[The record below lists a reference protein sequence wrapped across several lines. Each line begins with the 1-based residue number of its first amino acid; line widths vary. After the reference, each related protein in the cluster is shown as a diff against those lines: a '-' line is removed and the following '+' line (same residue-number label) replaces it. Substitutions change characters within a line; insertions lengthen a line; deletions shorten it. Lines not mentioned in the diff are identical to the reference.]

1 MLIGSFCHI
10 IEKEGEIE
18 NRGMEMGK
26 EIENRGMGMGME
38 KESRGMGMGMGMEKE
53 SRGMEQGAGSKAE
66 GMRVRV
72 RFEAEHPIYLG
83 HFFGNPITPGACL
96 VEIAEELIGHPITQI
111 KGLKFL
117 NTVPPTAEL
126 LYTFS
131 PKQEN
136 QYSITIIDDKQHITY
151 ARFSATYLCG
161 DTDL

>member
-18 NRGMEMGK
+18 NRGMGMGK
-26 EIENRGMGMGME
+26 EI
-38 KESRGMGMGMGMEKE
+38 E

-83 HFFGNPITPGACL
+83 HFFGKPITPGACL

-131 PKQEN
+131 PKQESGDN
-136 QYSITIIDDKQHITY
+136 QQEKQYTVTITDYTQHISY
-151 ARFSATYLCG
+151 ARFCATYSCG
-161 DTDL
+161 KGE

>member
-18 NRGMEMGK
+18 NRGM
-26 EIENRGMGMGME
+26 GMGME
-38 KESRGMGMGMGMEKE
+38 KESRGMEQGKEKESRGMGMGMEKE

-66 GMRVRV
+66 GMQVRV
-72 RFEAEHPIYLG
+72 RFEAGHPIYLG

-96 VEIAEELIGHPITQI
+96 VEIAEELIGQPITQI
-111 KGLKFL
+111 KSLKFL

>member
-18 NRGMEMGK
+18 NRGMGTGQEK
-26 EIENRGMGMGME
+26 ENRGMGTGKE
-38 KESRGMGMGMGMEKE
+38 KES
-53 SRGMEQGAGSKAE
+53 SGMEQGAGSKAE

-72 RFEAEHPIYLG
+72 GFEAEHPIYLG
-83 HFFGNPITPGACL
+83 HFFGKPITPGACL
-96 VEIAEELIGHPITQI
+96 VEIAEELIGQPITQI

-131 PKQEN
+131 PKQESGDTKQEK
-136 QYSITIIDDKQHITY
+136 QYNITITDYTQHISY
-151 ARFSATYLCG
+151 ARFCATYSCG
-161 DTDL
+161 KGE

>member
-18 NRGMEMGK
+18 NRGMGTEKEKESSGMGMGK
-26 EIENRGMGMGME
+26 EKESRGMGMGME
-38 KESRGMGMGMGMEKE
+38 KES
-53 SRGMEQGAGSKAE
+53 SGMEQGAGSKAE

-83 HFFGNPITPGACL
+83 HFFGKPITPGACL

>member
-10 IEKEGEIE
+10 IEAES
-18 NRGMEMGK
+18 NGK
-26 EIENRGMGMGME
+26 ENNGKGIVAEREMENGT
-38 KESRGMGMGMGMEKE
+38 
-53 SRGMEQGAGSKAE
+53 GSEAE
-66 GMRVRV
+66 ERQFRVGING
-72 RFEAEHPIYLG
+72 EHPIYLG

-96 VEIAEELIGHPITQI
+96 VEIAEELIGRPITQI

-126 LYTFS
+126 VYTFS

-136 QYSITIIDDKQHITY
+136 QYTVTITDYARHNTY
-151 ARFSATYLCG
+151 ARFNATYLCG